1 MSLEL
6 VKYSV
11 YQLERQTAEEW
22 ESYTNSQIDR
32 HKLLLVVLAENIVEL
47 ED

>member
-11 YQLERQTAEEW
+11 YQLERQTVEEW